1 MISTNTDTEPTSLSG
16 GGGVATQVL
25 AGWKKSIL
33 PSIDTLYVLAGT
45 TEDEFLQIGSQLQQF
60 HARSTEISCMANQ
73 LVETVSGELSQTVI
87 RRLRQI
93 ISEMEIYLA
102 GVRAQSNES
111 CTTLEQILTLLNRVS
126 QPLEGFN
133 KMYKTL
139 RMLSISTKIES
150 ARIGEKG
157 TDFLTLAMDVE
168 KLSHQVN
175 SKSGNIMLHR
185 QTLSGGITENLQI
198 VRASETS
205 QDAEVG
211 GILKSIS
218 GSVESLVSIGERC
231 NRFGALVSSVSSEV
245 SGNIGEVVSSMQ
257 AHDITRQ
264 QIEHIVEALERLA
277 SNLEPAEPLQNDP
290 QQQRRLVI
298 EAGDVC
304 ELQAAQLRHAAAE
317 LHGAV
322 ISIVENL
329 RDIALKQQ
337 QMAEQTLNL
346 AGVDNSSGSSFV
358 EEISRGLVTV
368 TGVLAK
374 CSETDRELSGIMQ
387 KVAQTIGEIAIFVT
401 DIEEIG
407 SEIDLIALNSQIK
420 AAHTGVEGAALGVL
434 AEAIKRLSLD
444 AVVQTGAVSQTLL
457 EVNDV
462 TGHLLQDAGS
472 EGKETSGLI
481 ATMETDVEDVMG
493 TLERMNASMFEL
505 LSALGEKV
513 RSLTDDIEQIT
524 GSINVHEKMA
534 AMAES
539 VFSSLEIIV
548 AGAREI
554 EPASTEF
561 KENLRHME
569 ERYTMASERH
579 IHEAIA
585 RKRSG
590 MKPESMLPVT
600 EVPVPANDDSEFGDN
615 VDLF

>member
-1 MISTNTDTEPTSLSG
+1 MFFDSTKPSSSCDSD
-16 GGGVATQVL
+16 AVL
-25 AGWKKSIL
+25 PIVAGWKKSIL

-60 HARSTEISCMANQ
+60 YARSAEISDMANQ
-73 LVETVSGELSQTVI
+73 LVETVSGELAQTVI

-93 ISEMEIYLA
+93 ITEMEQYLA

-111 CTTLEQILTLLNRVS
+111 CTTLEQILVLLNRVS

-175 SKSGNIMLHR
+175 NKSGNIMLHR
-185 QTLSGGITENLQI
+185 QTLSGVITDNLQI
-198 VRASETS
+198 VRVSETS
-205 QDAEVG
+205 QDTEVG
-211 GILKSIS
+211 GILKSTS
-218 GSVESLVSIGERC
+218 TSLESLISVNGRC
-231 NRFGALVSSVSSEV
+231 NTFGELVSSVSSEV

-257 AHDITRQ
+257 AHDMTRQ

-277 SNLEPAEPLQNDP
+277 SNLETDNCSQQDP
-290 QQQRRLVI
+290 GQLKRLITEV
-298 EAGDVC
+298 GDVC
-304 ELQAAQLRHAAAE
+304 ELQAAQLRHAASE

-322 ISIVENL
+322 GSIVDNL
-329 RDIALKQQ
+329 RDIAYKQS
-337 QMAEQTLNL
+337 QMAEETLNITG
-346 AGVDNSSGSSFV
+346 ADGPSGNSFV
-358 EEISRGLVTV
+358 EGISSGLATV

-374 CSETDRELSGIMQ
+374 CSKTDRELAGIMQ
-387 KVAQTIGEIAIFVT
+387 KVAQTIGEISGFVT

-444 AVVQTGAVSQTLL
+444 AVVQTEAVSQTLL

-462 TGHLLQDAGS
+462 TGHLLQDSAHDAG
-472 EGKETSGLI
+472 EGSGLI
-481 ATMETDVEDVMG
+481 SAMETDVEDIMG
-493 TLERMNASMFEL
+493 ALGRMNNSLSDL
-505 LSALGEKV
+505 LSGLTEKV
-513 RSLTDDIEQIT
+513 RSLTNDIEQVT
-524 GSINVHEKMA
+524 SGINVHEHMA
-534 AMAES
+534 VMAETI
-539 VFSSLEIIV
+539 FSSLERIV
-548 AGAREI
+548 VEAREI

-579 IHEAIA
+579 IHESIA

-590 MKPESMLPVT
+590 GKPESKVLVKENLPSGG
-600 EVPVPANDDSEFGDN
+600 DDSEFGDN

>member
-1 MISTNTDTEPTSLSG
+1 MFYTKSSSLSDNPDDLTP
-16 GGGVATQVL
+16 VITS
-25 AGWKKSIL
+25 WKKAIL
-33 PSIDTLYVLAGT
+33 PSVDILNLLAGT

-60 HARSTEISCMANQ
+60 HARSNEISKMANE
-73 LVETVSGELSQTVI
+73 LVETVSGELAQTVI

-93 ISEMEIYLA
+93 ISEMEEYLA
-102 GVRAQSNES
+102 GVREQSNES
-111 CTTLEQILTLLNRVS
+111 CTTLEQILALLDRVS
-126 QPLEGFN
+126 EPLEGFN

-157 TDFLTLAMDVE
+157 IDFLTLAMDVE

-175 SKSGNIMLHR
+175 NKSGNIMLHR
-185 QTLSGGITENLQI
+185 QTLSQVITENLQI
-198 VRASETS
+198 VRASES
-205 QDAEVG
+205 AQDSEVC
-211 GILKSIS
+211 GILKSTS
-218 GSVESLVSIGERC
+218 ASLESLVLVNERC
-231 NRFGALVSSVSSEV
+231 NNFGELVSSISCEV

-264 QIEHIVEALERLA
+264 QIEHIVEALERLV
-277 SNLEPAEPLQNDP
+277 SSLEPDERQQFDL
-290 QQQRRLVI
+290 QQQKRLI
-298 EAGDVC
+298 TEAGDVC

-317 LHGAV
+317 LHVAV
-322 ISIVENL
+322 VSIVENL
-329 RDIALKQQ
+329 RDVARKQS
-337 QMAEQTLNL
+337 QMAEQTSNL
-346 AGVDNSSGSSFV
+346 TGVDGSSGNSFV
-358 EEISRGLVTV
+358 EGISCGLATV

-374 CSETDRELSGIMQ
+374 CSQTDRELSGIMQ
-387 KVAQTIGEIAIFVT
+387 KVAQTIGEISGFVT

-444 AVVQTGAVSQTLL
+444 AVVQTEAVSQTLL

-462 TGHLLQDAGS
+462 TGHLLQDAVKDVG
-472 EGKETSGLI
+472 ETSGLI
-481 ATMETDVEDVMG
+481 SVMEADIEDILG
-493 TLERMNASMFEL
+493 TLGRMNSSLFGL
-505 LSALGEKV
+505 LSDLSAKV

-524 GSINVHEKMA
+524 SGINVHEQMA
-534 AMAES
+534 AMAEN
-539 VFSSLEIIV
+539 VFSSLEKIV
-548 AGAREI
+548 VEAREI

-569 ERYTMASERH
+569 ECYTMASERH

-590 MKPESMLPVT
+590 GKPESMVFEKET
-600 EVPVPANDDSEFGDN
+600 AASGSDDSEFGDN
-615 VDLF
+615 IDLF